1 MWICEVVMH
10 KDVVEVISAACRRWQ
25 QRLHVPFVC
34 CLKAINE
41 ELQKEKS
48 SYFNIAAWAYFCD
61 EYFSFLHSESICEYC
76 RNVCVLHDWKKK
88 SCLHPGVANLYTHSF
103 KKTFILKYFY
113 LLLSVSE
120 RLCSCKTSCPPKVL
134 HISDLINYPVSVG
147 YS

>member
-25 QRLHVPFVC
+25 QRLPVPFVC
-34 CLKAINE
+34 CLKAVNE
-41 ELQKEKS
+41 ELQKENS

-61 EYFSFLHSESICEYC
+61 EYFSFLHSAFVNIAEMSAYFMTE
-76 RNVCVLHDWKKK
+76 KK
-88 SCLHPGVANLYTHSF
+88 SCLHPGVANLYTRSF
-103 KKTFILKYFY
+103 KKTFILKSFY